1 MKRRRWRRGTCSFP
15 RRAAANVA
23 APSLASCLIRMSRCR
38 PLFGK
43 QGAQRLIHIRQLL
56 GSCTEP
62 SAAPSPSAGRTGSA
76 VRPGCPRRWFGR
88 VRRSYE

>member
-1 MKRRRWRRGTCSFP
+1 MQLSKTCRRQRR
-15 RRAAANVA
+15 
-23 APSLASCLIRMSRCR
+23 R

-62 SAAPSPSAGRTGSA
+62 SAAPSPSAGRISVRLGGS
-76 VRPGCPRRWFGR
+76 PRVPSSLVWSRT
-88 VRRSYE
+88 